1 LWIRLAD
8 SHEAKAKP
16 NAVRG
21 WIEKQNRLADRDEA
35 KAKLNAVRGWVEK
48 GTLLAELAKYGQ
60 DYEKLELVPIL
71 TPAGNKQGIQTPVV
85 YEQVC
90 VCVCVCLKK
99 TPVVNDQVCICV
111 GGCQNLK
118 TKTPN
123 PKP

>member
-1 LWIRLAD
+1 MVSLVSFCIRLAD
-8 SHEAKAKP
+8 SNEAKASP
-16 NAVRG
+16 YAVRG
-21 WIEKQNRLADRDEA
+21 WLEKQNRLADRDEA
-35 KAKLNAVRGWVEK
+35 KAKLNAVRGWIEK

-90 VCVCVCLKK
+90 VCVCVCLKTKK
-99 TPVVNDQVCICV
+99 TH
-111 GGCQNLK
+111 K
-118 TKTPN
+118 TFAMTLN